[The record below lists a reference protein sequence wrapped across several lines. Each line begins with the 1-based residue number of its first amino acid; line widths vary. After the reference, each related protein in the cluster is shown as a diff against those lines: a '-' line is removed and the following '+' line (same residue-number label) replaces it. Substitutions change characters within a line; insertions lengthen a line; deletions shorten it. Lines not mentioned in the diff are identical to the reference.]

1 MKFFKPMKK
10 LFWIISI
17 TIIFFPVQL
26 FSQNE
31 KGFSAGVLGGIVPS
45 QVDGDSYGGYHK
57 IGLQAGLFSTLQ
69 TKDDYYWQV
78 AIKWMQKG
86 SKFKSTKQALFYELS
101 LNYVEVPVSFNY
113 IYRKKFLGEVG
124 FSYGYLFNSLEDND
138 GYGGLKPD
146 PPMKSNDLEGTIG
159 VGYRFSE
166 KFWIM
171 NSLGYSFIAI
181 RNYPGGQKYWF
192 NRGWTNNLISIALYY
207 KF

>member
-1 MKFFKPMKK
+1 MKK

-31 KGFSAGVLGGIVPS
+31 KGFSAGVLGGFVPS
-45 QVDGDSYGGYHK
+45 QVDGDNHGGYHK

-69 TKDDYYWQV
+69 TQDDYYWQV

-86 SKFKSTKQALFYELS
+86 SKFNNPKIVSYYKLS

-113 IYRKKFLGEVG
+113 IYRRKFLGSVG
-124 FSYGYLFNSLEDND
+124 LSYGYLFKALEDND
-138 GYGGLKPD
+138 GYGGIAPD

-166 KFWIM
+166 NFWLM
-171 NSLGYSFIAI
+171 NSFGYSFIPV
-181 RNYPGGQKYWF
+181 REYPGGQKYWF
-192 NRGWTNNLISIALYY
+192 NRGWANNLISVALYY